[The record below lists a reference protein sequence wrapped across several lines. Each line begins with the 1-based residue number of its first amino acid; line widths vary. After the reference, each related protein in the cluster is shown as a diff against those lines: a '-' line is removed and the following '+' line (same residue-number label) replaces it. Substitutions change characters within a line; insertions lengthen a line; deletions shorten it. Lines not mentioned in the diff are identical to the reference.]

1 MLIVNSVHLFQHSTN
16 AEQWSLE
23 LEQLTKD
30 PAQISVQVFINASG
44 QIKKI
49 LPYALVDRKVQY
61 TVTSVLLLI
70 LQPVGDSEQ
79 HSGEHEQICEAQ
91 WVMYCRTNIANH

>member
-16 AEQWSLE
+16 AEQWSLK

-30 PAQISVQVFINASG
+30 PAQINVQVFINASG

-70 LQPVGDSEQ
+70 LNLLVIVNNILVNMNRFVK
-79 HSGEHEQICEAQ
+79 HSG
-91 WVMYCRTNIANH
+91 